1 MAQCIYYK
9 NRMGLTFNKREHIFP
24 KAIGGLER
32 LDAGVVSDQANEFF
46 ANNLEVKTLRTS
58 EIFIGRIANG
68 YNKKPSK
75 EKQKNRTLPEYLY
88 NREIDSRTLG
98 KIAFNSLAKIKGKDY
113 VLKPEFDEFRNWI
126 IGGNNDWYHCKIGK
140 EIIASTQIMPN
151 QSHYCTFVDDDEYII
166 ADVCLYNYWRKIF
179 GICKKFDN
187 NFVIPQGYICD
198 WKNKREF
205 TLMDLMHEIA
215 NEEEYKYLK
224 SKENSN
230 ALG

>member
-1 MAQCIYYK
+1 MTQCIYYK
-9 NRMGLTFNKREHIFP
+9 NKTGLTFNKREHIFP
-24 KAIGGLER
+24 KAIGGIER
-32 LDAGVVSDQANEFF
+32 LDNGVVSDQANEFF

-58 EIFIGRIANG
+58 EVFVGRIVNG

-75 EKQKNRTLPEYLY
+75 EKQKHRTLPEYLY

-98 KIAFNSLAKIKGKDY
+98 KIAFNVLANLKGKDY
-113 VLKPEFDEFRNWI
+113 VLKPEFDKFRNWI
-126 IGGNNDWYHCKIGK
+126 MNGNNDWYHSKMGK
-140 EIIASTQIMPN
+140 EILTSTQIMPA
-151 QSHYCTFVDDDEYII
+151 QSHYWIFIDDGEYII
-166 ADVCLYNYWRKIF
+166 ADVCIYNYWRKMF
-179 GICKKFDN
+179 GICKKFDD

-198 WKNKREF
+198 WNNKREF
-205 TLMDLMHEIA
+205 TLIDLMHEIA

>member
-1 MAQCIYYK
+1 MNQCIYYK
-9 NRMGLTFNKREHIFP
+9 DKKDLTFKNREHIFP
-24 KAIGGLER
+24 KAIGGIER
-32 LDAGVVSDQANEFF
+32 LDAGGVSDQANEFF

-75 EKQKNRTLPEYLY
+75 EKQKNRILPEYLY

-126 IGGNNDWYHCKIGK
+126 IGGNNDWYHCKMGK

-151 QSHYCTFVDDDEYII
+151 QSHYCVFVDDGEYLI
-166 ADVCLYNYWRKIF
+166 ADVCLYNCWRKMF
-179 GICKKFDN
+179 VICRSFDDT
-187 NFVIPQGYICD
+187 FVIPKGYICD
-198 WKNKREF
+198 WKNKKEF
-205 TLMDLMHEIA
+205 TLMELMQELA
-215 NEEEYKYLK
+215 
-224 SKENSN
+224 
-230 ALG
+230 

>member
-1 MAQCIYYK
+1 MTQCIYYK
-9 NRMGLTFNKREHIFP
+9 NKTGLTFNKREHIFP
-24 KAIGGLER
+24 KAIGGIER
-32 LDAGVVSDQANEFF
+32 LDNGVVSDQANEFF

-58 EIFIGRIANG
+58 EVFVGRFVNG

-75 EKQKNRTLPEYLY
+75 EKKKNRTLPEYLY

-98 KIAFNSLAKIKGKDY
+98 KIAFNVLAKIKGKDY
-113 VLKPEFDEFRNWI
+113 VLKPEFDEFKNWI
-126 IGGNNDWYHCKIGK
+126 IGGNNDWYHCKMGK

-151 QSHYCTFVDDDEYII
+151 QSHYCVFVDDGEYLI
-166 ADVCLYNYWRKIF
+166 ADICLYNYWRKMF
-179 GICKKFDN
+179 GICKKFDD

-198 WKNKREF
+198 WNNKREF
-205 TLMDLMHEIA
+205 TLIDLMHEIA

>member
-1 MAQCIYYK
+1 MTQCIYYK
-9 NRMGLTFNKREHIFP
+9 NKTGLTFNKREHIFP
-24 KAIGGLER
+24 KAIGGIER
-32 LDAGVVSDQANEFF
+32 LDNGVVSDQANEFF

-58 EIFIGRIANG
+58 EVFVGRFVNG

-75 EKQKNRTLPEYLY
+75 EKKKNRTLPEYLY

-98 KIAFNSLAKIKGKDY
+98 KIAFNVLAKIKGKDY

-126 IGGNNDWYHCKIGK
+126 IGGNNDWYHCKMGK

-151 QSHYCTFVDDDEYII
+151 QSHYCVFVDDGEYLI
-166 ADVCLYNYWRKIF
+166 ADVCLYNCWRKMF
-179 GICKKFDN
+179 GICKKFDD

-198 WKNKREF
+198 WNNKREF
-205 TLMDLMHEIA
+205 TLIDLMHEIA

>member
-1 MAQCIYYK
+1 MDIIK
-9 NRMGLTFNKREHIFP
+9 SL
-24 KAIGGLER
+24 
-32 LDAGVVSDQANEFF
+32 
-46 ANNLEVKTLRTS
+46 VK
-58 EIFIGRIANG
+58 
-68 YNKKPSK
+68 KKK
-75 EKQKNRTLPEYLY
+75 KNRTLPEYLY

-98 KIAFNSLAKIKGKDY
+98 KIAFNVLAKIKGKDY

-126 IGGNNDWYHCKIGK
+126 IGGNNDWYHCKMGK

-151 QSHYCTFVDDDEYII
+151 QSHYCVFVDDGEYLI
-166 ADVCLYNYWRKIF
+166 ADVCLYNCWRKMF
-179 GICKKFDN
+179 GICKKFDD

-198 WKNKREF
+198 WNNKREF
-205 TLMDLMHEIA
+205 TLIDLMHEIA